1 MNKDRLLRHPLT
13 LIASI
18 FIFLLV
24 FSALGF
30 KLPISVISQDR
41 GAPLVVDGTGK
52 VAVVPDIAKVSLGIE
67 ESGTNLLS
75 VQKSVNQKSKD
86 LVDSLKKLGIDEK
99 DIKTTSYNIYPEY
112 NYGGGVIPLSST
124 GAEIAPAPGR
134 IPTISGY
141 RVSISYAVK
150 VKDFE
155 KINSVL
161 TTSTQEG
168 ANIVGNVAF
177 EVNED
182 TKNEKLA
189 EARAEAVGQAKQK
202 AQGLASAA
210 GVSLGKILN
219 ISESQE
225 FPYPVALRDTAVG
238 GAPVPEA
245 EITPGETEFTVTVS
259 VSFEIR

>member
-1 MNKDRLLRHPLT
+1 MDSEKLLKHPLT
-13 LIASI
+13 LIASV

-24 FSALGF
+24 SSSLGL

-41 GAPLVVDGTGK
+41 GAPLLVEGQGK

-67 ESGTNLLS
+67 ETGTNLLN
-75 VQKSVNQKSKD
+75 VQKSVNQKSND
-86 LVDSLKKLGIDEK
+86 LVEALKKLGIDEK

-112 NYGGGVIPLSST
+112 NYGGGIVPLSST

-141 RVSISYAVK
+141 RVSISYDVK
-150 VKDFE
+150 IKDFE
-155 KINSVL
+155 KVNDVL
-161 TTSTQEG
+161 TVSTQKG
-168 ANIVGNVAF
+168 ANQVGNVSF

-182 TKNEKLA
+182 TRNKKLD
-189 EARAEAVGQAKQK
+189 EARSEAVAQAKQK

-210 GVSLGKILN
+210 GVRLGRILN

-225 FPYPVALRDTAVG
+225 FEAIALRDAGVG
-238 GAPVPEA
+238 GAPVPA
-245 EITPGETEFTVTVS
+245 PEIAPGETELSVTVS

>member
-1 MNKDRLLRHPLT
+1 MDSEKFLKHPLT

-18 FIFLLV
+18 FIFLLI
-24 FSALGF
+24 FNSLGL

-52 VAVVPDIAKVSLGIE
+52 VAVVPDIAKVTLGIE
-67 ESGTNLLS
+67 ETGTNLLN

-86 LVDSLKKLGIDEK
+86 LVDALKKLGIDEK

-112 NYGGGVIPLSST
+112 NYGGGVVPLSSA

-141 RVSISYAVK
+141 RVSIAYDVK

-155 KINSVL
+155 KVNDVL
-161 TTSTQEG
+161 TTSTQKG

-182 TKNEKLA
+182 TKNDKLG
-189 EARAEAVGQAKQK
+189 EARTEAVKEAKQK
-202 AQGLASAA
+202 AEGLASAA

-225 FPYPVALRDTAVG
+225 FPSPVAFRDAGVG
-238 GAPVPEA
+238 GVPVPTP